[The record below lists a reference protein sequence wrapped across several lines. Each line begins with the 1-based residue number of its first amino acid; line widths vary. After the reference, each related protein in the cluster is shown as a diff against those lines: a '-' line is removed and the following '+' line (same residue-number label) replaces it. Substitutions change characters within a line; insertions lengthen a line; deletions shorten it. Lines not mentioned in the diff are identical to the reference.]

1 MTTALLFLAGFLLGS
16 IPTGKII
23 AKRMGIDLQKTGS
36 GNIGATNVLRS
47 TGKLPALFTL
57 IGDMAKGSL
66 AVLLAR
72 SFQVSTWDEGIIG
85 IAAVLGHNFSIFLKF
100 RGGKGVATS
109 LGVLLVYAPMAG
121 LSTIAAWLLIVL
133 ATRISSL
140 GAIVSFST
148 LPLVIYF
155 LYPGAK
161 EKLSISCIMS
171 IILLMRHKDNIYRL
185 IRRTEPKVGNKK

>member
-1 MTTALLFLAGFLLGS
+1 MKTLLLLIAGFLLGS

-23 AKRMGIDLQKTGS
+23 AGRLGIDLQSTGS

-57 IGDMAKGSL
+57 IGDMAKGVV

-72 SFQVSTWDEGIIG
+72 YFEVGAWNEGMVG
-85 IAAVLGHNFSIFLKF
+85 IAAVVGHNYSIFLKF

-109 LGVLLVYAPMAG
+109 LGVLLVYAPLAG
-121 LSTIAAWLLIVL
+121 LATVAVWLLAVL
-133 ATRISSL
+133 VTRISSL
-140 GAIVSFST
+140 GAIISFCS
-148 LPLVIYF
+148 LPLSMYY
-155 LYPGAK
+155 LDAK
-161 EKLSISCIMS
+161 EKLPISFIIS

-185 IRRTEPKVGNKK
+185 IRGTEPKVGSNK